1 MIVEINENVFHVVVL
16 DISGIYARIH
26 NDGYFEKKIA
36 EEVQQ
41 QYSDER
47 YWKVIILNWYTYESR
62 ADFCLLFYHIQITMN
77 DGDIKLY
84 YFL

>member
-47 YWKVIILNWYTYESR
+47 YWKVIILN
-62 ADFCLLFYHIQITMN
+62 
-77 DGDIKLY
+77 
-84 YFL
+84 